1 MKILCVADHVDPLVY
16 SNSIRERFKDA
27 KLVLSAGDL
36 RMEYYGFIVSSLNV
50 PLCFVFGNHNLER
63 IHHYRR
69 EYRSSYD
76 MDGEFMQRQT
86 FGATYVGGKVIKV
99 KGLLIAG
106 LGGSMRYNKGAN
118 QFSELTMWLYAAK
131 LIPRLLWNRL
141 VHGRYLDILLTHAP
155 PYKIHDREDTCHRGF
170 KFFLTF
176 MDIFKPKYLV
186 HGHVHLYD
194 LNATRETR
202 YKETR
207 VVNAYDHLVIEMEDE
222 A

>member
-1 MKILCVADHVDPLVY
+1 MKILCVSDHIDPLVY
-16 SNSIRERFKDA
+16 SNGIRERFKDV

-36 RMEYYGFIVSSLNV
+36 QMEYYGFIVSSLNT

-63 IHHYRR
+63 IKEYRR

-76 MDGEFMQRQT
+76 MDEAFYLRRS
-86 FGATYVGGKVIKV
+86 FGSTYVGGKVIRV

-118 QFSELTMWLYAAK
+118 QFTEAGMFFYALK
-131 LIPRLLWNRL
+131 LLPRMVWNRL
-141 VHGRYLDILLTHAP
+141 VYGRFLDILLTHAP
-155 PYKIHDREDTCHRGF
+155 PYKIHDREDPCHRGF

-176 MDIFKPKYLV
+176 MDLFKPRYLV

-194 LNATRETR
+194 LNEGRETL
-202 YKETR
+202 YNQTR
-207 VVNAYDHLVIEMEDE
+207 VVNAFDHMVLDIGEK
-222 A
+222 